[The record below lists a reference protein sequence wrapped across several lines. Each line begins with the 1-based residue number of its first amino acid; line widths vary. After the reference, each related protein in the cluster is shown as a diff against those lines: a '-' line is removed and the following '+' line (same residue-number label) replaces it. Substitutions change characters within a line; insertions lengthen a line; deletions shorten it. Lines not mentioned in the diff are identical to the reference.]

1 MLSIIFWGEPLLL
14 QLQLIIIIIII
25 IIILIIIII
34 DNVYIALFFTRNQL
48 TALYTF
54 TL

>member
-1 MLSIIFWGEPLLL
+1 MLSVILGGEPLLL

-25 IIILIIIII
+25 III
-34 DNVYIALFFTRNQL
+34 DNVYIALFFIRNQL